1 MNLRGHVGFTL
12 TVLSLA
18 FMLLDLRDFY
28 YVKVLVLSAGFSS
41 LPDIDLR
48 IGLPHRRYT
57 HNLIFVAATSILFGY
72 LTSTF
77 LNDFNLGFYS
87 VIAAG
92 VLHIISDVMTYM
104 GFTPFYPLSS
114 KNIALRLFK
123 SNNRFVNN
131 FLAVSGTLLLVI
143 YLKSCYNI

>member
-1 MNLRGHVGFTL
+1 LNLRGHVGLTL
-12 TVLSLA
+12 TVLSLT
-18 FMLLDLRDFY
+18 FLLLDLRDVY
-28 YVKVLVLSAGFSS
+28 YIKVLILSAGFSS

-48 IGLPHRRYT
+48 VGLPHRRYT
-57 HNLIFVAATSILFGY
+57 HNLIFVVTTSLLFGY
-72 LTSTF
+72 LTSTL

-87 VIAAG
+87 LIVAG
-92 VLHIISDVMTYM
+92 VLHLLGDVMTYM

-123 SNNRFVNN
+123 SDNRFVNN
-131 FLAVSGTLLLVI
+131 FLLISGTLLLML